1 MLQDNEDPVTTLK
14 EGEALI
20 TQQNLETDIQI
31 LGQEPI
37 FPDKEKITVNKNVDR
52 TMDNSSI
59 KGDYFQEID
68 KTTATA
74 KRFKNRIFLGTD
86 GNYYK
91 SKKNKKGNYVWILV
105 EKK

>member
-37 FPDKEKITVNKNVDR
+37 FPDKEKITVNKNVDS

-59 KGDYFQEID
+59 EGDYFQEID
-68 KTTATA
+68 KNRVTA
-74 KRFKNRIFLGTD
+74 KKFKNRIFLGTD

-91 SKKNKKGNYVWILV
+91 SKKNKKGNYVWTLV

>member
-37 FPDKEKITVNKNVDR
+37 FSDKEKNSLNKNCNP
-52 TMDNSSI
+52 T

-74 KRFKNRIFLGTD
+74 KKFKNRIFLGTD

-91 SKKNKKGNYVWILV
+91 SKKNKKGNYVWTLV

>member
-37 FPDKEKITVNKNVDR
+37 FPDKEKITVNKNVDH

-59 KGDYFQEID
+59 KDPVPAAQI
-68 KTTATA
+68 
-74 KRFKNRIFLGTD
+74 
-86 GNYYK
+86 
-91 SKKNKKGNYVWILV
+91 
-105 EKK
+105 